1 MTQQR
6 ITGLPSPGCTRI
18 MKIHS
23 KIFIIGIIIIGLCTI
38 HAASLPMV
46 IFPLKPSPETGPY
59 QDEEFLELANETIYG
74 LSNQTIPNGTA
85 LRELQ
90 TTQQV
95 LAKMS
100 ISPDLYPT
108 AANINEYLYYTA
120 RAGYEYADA
129 LSFYSK
135 PYSPVY
141 NDESQISE
149 AKQYQ
154 EASRIIWNQIQDRYP
169 GVAPYRLEYA
179 TIPFSTNEN
188 PNFEWPYGGSSS
200 SGGLW

>member
-1 MTQQR
+1 MMMIQR
-6 ITGLPSPGCTRI
+6 RMLL
-18 MKIHS
+18 
-23 KIFIIGIIIIGLCTI
+23 IGIITLCAFTI

-74 LSNQTIPNGTA
+74 LSNQTIPNGTT

-90 TTQQV
+90 TTQQI

-108 AANINEYLYYTA
+108 AAKINEYLYYTA
-120 RAGYEYADA
+120 KAGNEYSES

-135 PYSPVY
+135 PYSPIY

-154 EASRIIWNQIQDRYP
+154 AASRIIWNQIQDRYP

-179 TIPFSTNEN
+179 TKPFSTNEN
-188 PNFEWPYGGSSS
+188 PNFEWPYDVSSS
-200 SGGLW
+200 TGGLW